1 MLRRDHAERGERKT
15 LEEYELV
22 ARIVLAAALGGL
34 IGFERELSDQP
45 AGFRTHML
53 VSVGAALFT
62 VAGAYGVDEL
72 FESDAAFR
80 VRYDPTRVAAQIVTG
95 IGFLGAGAI
104 IQQGFS
110 VRGLTT
116 AASLWVTAAV
126 GLSTGLGYYTGAAA
140 TSIFTVVALYVLK
153 RMRGALFSRLKKGET
168 RLTVRMGENLRLA
181 QLVEVL
187 EVRGS
192 SVESIK
198 FADDEDETKQLVAKV
213 KLGPD
218 VSPDEIVSRASEVP
232 GVRAVDW
239 YR

>member
-1 MLRRDHAERGERKT
+1 M
-15 LEEYELV
+15 
-22 ARIVLAAALGGL
+22 LAAVLGGL

-62 VAGAYGVDEL
+62 VAGAFGVEEL
-72 FESDAAFR
+72 FEENALR

-126 GLSTGLGYYTGAAA
+126 GLSTGLGYYTGAAVTA
-140 TSIFTVVALYVLK
+140 VFTVLALYLLK
-153 RMRGALFSRLKKGET
+153 RMRSRLFSRVKKGEAQIT
-168 RLTVRMGENLRLA
+168 IRIGDDLRLA

-187 EVRGS
+187 ERHDS
-192 SVESIK
+192 SVESIR
-198 FADDEDETKQLVAKV
+198 FADDEDETKQLVAKLR
-213 KLGPD
+213 LGID
-218 VSPDEIVSRASEVP
+218 ASPEEIVAQASDVP
-232 GVRAVDW
+232 GVHAVDW
-239 YR
+239 FR

>member
-1 MLRRDHAERGERKT
+1 M
-15 LEEYELV
+15 
-22 ARIVLAAALGGL
+22 LAASLGGL

-62 VAGAYGVDEL
+62 LAGAYGVESF
-72 FESDAAFR
+72 FEQVPGR

-126 GLSTGLGYYTGAAA
+126 GLSAGLGYYWGAGVTAV
-140 TSIFTVVALYVLK
+140 FTVAALYLLK
-153 RMRGALFSRLKKGET
+153 RMRGVLFSRLKKGEA
-168 RLTVRMGENLRLA
+168 RITVRMGESLRMA
-181 QLVEVL
+181 QLVDVFEL
-187 EVRGS
+187 GGS
-192 SVESIK
+192 RVDSIR
-198 FADDEDETKQLVAKV
+198 FTGDDEEDRRLVV
-213 KLGPD
+213 KLTLAPG
-218 VSPDEIVSRASEVP
+218 VSPEEVVGQASEVP
-232 GVRAVDW
+232 GVREADW
-239 YR
+239 VR

>member
-1 MLRRDHAERGERKT
+1 MLPRRLRRGVEAT

-22 ARIVLAAALGGL
+22 LRIVLAAALGGL
-34 IGFERELSDQP
+34 VGFERELSDQP

-62 VAGAYGVDEL
+62 VAGAYGVEDLLREQEVL
-72 FESDAAFR
+72 
-80 VRYDPTRVAAQIVTG
+80 VRYDPTRIAAQIVTG

-126 GLSTGLGYYTGAAA
+126 GLAVGLGYYAGAAV
-140 TSIFTVVALYVLK
+140 TSVFTVLALYLLK
-153 RMRGALFSRLKKGET
+153 RMRTMLFSRLKKGEC
-168 RLTVRMGENLRLA
+168 RITVRMGENLRLA
-181 QLVEVL
+181 QLVDVL
-187 EVRGS
+187 ELRGS
-192 SVESIK
+192 TVESIK

-213 KLGPD
+213 KLGTD
-218 VSPDEIVSRASEVP
+218 VSPEELVTKGSELP
-232 GVRAVDW
+232 GVRAIEW
-239 YR
+239 FR

>member
-1 MLRRDHAERGERKT
+1 MLPRRTARGEEAT

-22 ARIVLAAALGGL
+22 LRIVLAAALGGF

-62 VAGAYGVDEL
+62 VAGAYGVEDL
-72 FESDAAFR
+72 FAEQTGR
-80 VRYDPTRVAAQIVTG
+80 VRYDPTRIAAQIVTG

-126 GLSTGLGYYTGAAA
+126 GLS
-140 TSIFTVVALYVLK
+140 
-153 RMRGALFSRLKKGET
+153 
-168 RLTVRMGENLRLA
+168 
-181 QLVEVL
+181 
-187 EVRGS
+187 
-192 SVESIK
+192 
-198 FADDEDETKQLVAKV
+198 
-213 KLGPD
+213 
-218 VSPDEIVSRASEVP
+218 
-232 GVRAVDW
+232 
-239 YR
+239 

>member
-1 MLRRDHAERGERKT
+1 M
-15 LEEYELV
+15 
-22 ARIVLAAALGGL
+22 LAAALGGL

-62 VAGAYGVDEL
+62 LAGAYGVEGFFD
-72 FESDAAFR
+72 DAPGR
-80 VRYDPTRVAAQIVTG
+80 IRYDPTRIAAQIVTG

-126 GLSTGLGYYTGAAA
+126 GLSSGLGYYWGAAVTA
-140 TSIFTVVALYVLK
+140 TFTVVALYLLK
-153 RMRGALFSRLKKGET
+153 RMRGMLFGRLKRGEA
-168 RLTVRMGENLRLA
+168 RVVVRMGENLRLA
-181 QLVEVL
+181 QLIDVL
-187 EVRGS
+187 ELRGS
-192 SVESIK
+192 RVDSIR
-198 FADDEDETKQLVAKV
+198 FADDEDESKQLVAK
-213 KLGPD
+213 LTLAPG
-218 VSPDEIVSRASEVP
+218 VSSEEVVTLASDVP

-239 YR
+239 VR

>member
-1 MLRRDHAERGERKT
+1 MLGN
-15 LEEYELV
+15 
-22 ARIVLAAALGGL
+22 L

-62 VAGAYGVDEL
+62 VAGAFGVEGLLD
-72 FESDAAFR
+72 DRAVR
-80 VRYDPTRVAAQIVTG
+80 IRYDPTRIAAQIVTG

-126 GLSTGLGYYTGAAA
+126 GLSVGLGYYSGAAFTA
-140 TSIFTVVALYVLK
+140 VFTVLALYILK
-153 RMRGALFSRLKKGET
+153 RMRTVLFSRLRKGEC
-168 RLTVRMGENLRLA
+168 RITVRMGENLRLA
-181 QLVEVL
+181 QLIEVFEL
-187 EVRGS
+187 RDS

-213 KLGPD
+213 KLGPG
-218 VSPDEIVSRASEVP
+218 VSPEELVELGSDLP
-232 GVRAVDW
+232 GVRAIEW
-239 YR
+239 FR

>member
-1 MLRRDHAERGERKT
+1 MLPRRTAPGEVAT
-15 LEEYELV
+15 LEDYELV
-22 ARIVLAAALGGL
+22 LRIVLAAALGGL

-62 VAGAYGVDEL
+62 VAGAYGVGDL
-72 FESDAAFR
+72 FEEQAVR
-80 VRYDPTRVAAQIVTG
+80 VRYDPTRIAAQIVTG

-126 GLSTGLGYYTGAAA
+126 GLSVGLGYYSGAAA
-140 TSIFTVVALYVLK
+140 TAVFTVLALYILK
-153 RMRGALFSRLKKGET
+153 RLRGVLFSRLKKGEC
-168 RLTVRMGENLRLA
+168 RITVRMGENLRLA

-187 EVRGS
+187 EQGGS
-192 SVESIK
+192 TVESIK

-213 KLGPD
+213 KLGVD
-218 VSPDEIVSRASEVP
+218 VSPEELVAQGSDLP
-232 GVRAVDW
+232 GVRAIEW
-239 YR
+239 FR